1 MGVTEGPGTLEE
13 GATFLVGPAPLKVK
27 VGQLLEG
34 EGLADAELGR
44 VEHVLGVGVVNGP
57 SVQEGVVVL
66 ELEVV

>member
-1 MGVTEGPGTLEE
+1 M
-13 GATFLVGPAPLKVK
+13 KVK